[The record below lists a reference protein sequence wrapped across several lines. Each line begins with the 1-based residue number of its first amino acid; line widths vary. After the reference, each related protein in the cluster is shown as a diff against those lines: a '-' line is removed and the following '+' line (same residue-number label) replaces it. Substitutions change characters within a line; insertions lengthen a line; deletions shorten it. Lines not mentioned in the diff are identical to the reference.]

1 MTAEASPES
10 TASTGPTGRPATS
23 TGRIRVLWN
32 ANAGSKGGISTNST
46 GEPELRELMAR
57 HGLGDD
63 LVAST
68 SEEEAVEATRDARES
83 GYHAVVAAGGDGTVR
98 LAATH
103 LLESDTS
110 LGILPMGSVMNIAR
124 MLGISRDLEE
134 AAATIAAGAT
144 RRIDV
149 GMSGDEPFFESAS
162 VGMNAAIFKQVQQ
175 ADEGDYR
182 GIARALRTAF
192 RYRPARMAVALDE
205 GTIRTRALMITVSNG
220 PYTGAG
226 FTVAPDARLDDGRF
240 DVNVFRHFSK
250 LDLIRHF
257 GSIAF
262 GRRAYS
268 PHVRAYRS
276 RRVRIEGSRPLP
288 ARADSEDLGKTPVEF
303 VTHHRVL
310 SVIVPQEPL
319 PGAA

>member
-1 MTAEASPES
+1 LSEEGPA
-10 TASTGPTGRPATS
+10 ASTR
-23 TGRIRVLWN
+23 RIRVLWN
-32 ANAGSKGGISTNST
+32 ANAGSKGGVSTNRT
-46 GEPELRELMAR
+46 GESELRELLGR

-68 SEEEAVEATRDARES
+68 SEEEAIEATRDARQN
-83 GYHAVVAAGGDGTVR
+83 GYDAVVAAGGDGTVR
-98 LAATH
+98 LTATQ
-103 LLESDTS
+103 LLGSKTS

-134 AAATIAAGAT
+134 AAATIEAGRT
-144 RRIDV
+144 RRIDI
-149 GMSGDEPFFESAS
+149 GTCGDEPFFESAS

-192 RYRPARMAVALDE
+192 RYRPARMVVELDE
-205 GTIRTRALMITVSNG
+205 GTFRTRAMMITVSNG

-226 FTVAPDARLDDGRF
+226 FTVAPDARVDDGHF
-240 DVNVFRHFSK
+240 DISVFRHFSK

-268 PHVRAYRS
+268 PHVRTYRS
-276 RRVRIEGSRPLP
+276 RRVRIDGSRPLP
-288 ARADSEDLGKTPVEF
+288 ARADSEDLGSTPVEF
-303 VTHHRVL
+303 VTQHQVL
-310 SVIVPQEPL
+310 SVIVPREPL

>member
-1 MTAEASPES
+1 VSEQGSS
-10 TASTGPTGRPATS
+10 TS
-23 TGRIRVLWN
+23 TRRIRVIWN
-32 ANAGSKGGISTNST
+32 ANAGTKGGVSTNRT
-46 GEPELRELMAR
+46 GEPELRALMSR

-68 SEEEAVEATRDARES
+68 SEEEAIEATRDARDN
-83 GYHAVVAAGGDGTVR
+83 GYDAVVAAGGDGTVR

-103 LLESDTS
+103 LLVSKTS
-110 LGILPMGSVMNIAR
+110 LGILPIGSVMNIAR
-124 MLGISRDLEE
+124 MLGVSRELEE
-134 AAATIAAGAT
+134 AAATIAAGRT
-144 RRIDV
+144 RRIDI
-149 GMSGDEPFFESAS
+149 GTCGDKPFFESAS

-175 ADEGDYR
+175 ADEGDFR

-192 RYRPARMAVALDE
+192 RYRPARMSVDLDDA
-205 GTIRTRALMITVSNG
+205 TIRTRALMITVSNG

-268 PHVRAYRS
+268 PHVRSYRS

-288 ARADSEDLGKTPVEF
+288 ARADSEDLGATPVEF
-303 VTHHRVL
+303 VTHHQAL
-310 SVIVPQEPL
+310 SVIVPRELL

>member
-1 MTAEASPES
+1 M
-10 TASTGPTGRPATS
+10 
-23 TGRIRVLWN
+23 LWN
-32 ANAGSKGGISTNST
+32 ANAGSKGGVSTNRT
-46 GEPELRELMAR
+46 GESELRELLGR

-68 SEEEAVEATRDARES
+68 SEEEAIEATRDARQN
-83 GYHAVVAAGGDGTVR
+83 GYDAVVAAGGDGTVR
-98 LAATH
+98 LTATQ
-103 LLESDTS
+103 LLGSKTS

-134 AAATIAAGAT
+134 AAATIEAGRT
-144 RRIDV
+144 RRIDI
-149 GMSGDEPFFESAS
+149 GTCGDEPFFESAS

-192 RYRPARMAVALDE
+192 RYRPARMVVELDE
-205 GTIRTRALMITVSNG
+205 GTFRTRAMMITVSNG

-226 FTVAPDARLDDGRF
+226 FTVAPDARVDDGHF
-240 DVNVFRHFSK
+240 DISVFRHFSK

-268 PHVRAYRS
+268 PHVRTYRS
-276 RRVRIEGSRPLP
+276 RRVRIDGSRPLP
-288 ARADSEDLGKTPVEF
+288 ARADSEDLGSTPVEF
-303 VTHHRVL
+303 VTQHQVL
-310 SVIVPQEPL
+310 SVIVPREPL

>member
-1 MTAEASPES
+1 MNEEGSASS
-10 TASTGPTGRPATS
+10 TVRPAAS
-23 TGRIRVLWN
+23 SKRIRVLWN
-32 ANAGSKGGISTNST
+32 ANAGSKGGITTNST
-46 GEPELRELMAR
+46 VEPALRELMAR
-57 HGLGDD
+57 HGLGAD

-68 SEEEAVEATRDARES
+68 SEGEAVEATRDAREN
-83 GYHAVVAAGGDGTVR
+83 GYDVVVAAGGDGTVR

-103 LLESDTS
+103 LLESETS

-124 MLGISRDLEE
+124 MLGISRDLEQ
-134 AAATIAAGAT
+134 AAATIANGRT

-149 GMSGDEPFFESAS
+149 GMCGEEPFFEAAS
-162 VGMNAAIFKQVQQ
+162 VGMNAAIFRQVQQ

-182 GIARALRTAF
+182 GIARAIRTAF
-192 RYRPARMAVALDE
+192 RYRPARMVVELDD
-205 GTIRTRALMITVSNG
+205 GTFRTRALMITVSNG

-226 FTVAPDARLDDGRF
+226 FTVAPDARVDDGRF

-268 PHVRAYRS
+268 PHVRTYRS

-288 ARADSEDLGKTPVEF
+288 ARADSEDLGATPVEF
-303 VTHHRVL
+303 VTQHQAL
-310 SVIVPQEPL
+310 SVIVPRDPL

>member
-1 MTAEASPES
+1 VSEKGSI
-10 TASTGPTGRPATS
+10 ASTESSAQRASS
-23 TGRIRVLWN
+23 TKRIRVLWN

-57 HGLGDD
+57 RGLGDD

-134 AAATIAAGAT
+134 AAATVAAGAT

-192 RYRPARMAVALDE
+192 RYRPARVVVELDE
-205 GTIRTRALMITVSNG
+205 GTLRTRALMITVSNG

-226 FTVAPDARLDDGRF
+226 FTVAPDARVDDGRF
-240 DVNVFRHFSK
+240 DVNVYRHFSK

-268 PHVRAYRS
+268 PHVRTYRS
-276 RRVRIEGSRPLP
+276 RRVRIEGSQPLP
-288 ARADSEDLGKTPVEF
+288 ARADSEDLGTTPVEF
-303 VTHHRVL
+303 LTRHQVL
-310 SVIVPQEPL
+310 SVIVPREPL
-319 PGAA
+319 PGSA

>member
-1 MTAEASPES
+1 M
-10 TASTGPTGRPATS
+10 
-23 TGRIRVLWN
+23 LWN
-32 ANAGSKGGISTNST
+32 ANAGSKGGVSTNRT
-46 GEPELRELMAR
+46 GEPELRELMGR
-57 HGLGDD
+57 HGLGAE

-68 SEEEAVEATRDARES
+68 SEEEAIEATRDAREN
-83 GYHAVVAAGGDGTVR
+83 GYDAVVAAGGDGTVR
-98 LAATH
+98 LTAAQ
-103 LLESDTS
+103 LLGSETS

-124 MLGISRDLEE
+124 MLSISRDLEE
-134 AAATIAAGAT
+134 AAATIKAGQT

-149 GMSGDEPFFESAS
+149 GTCGDEPFFESAS

-182 GIARALRTAF
+182 GIARAIRTAF
-192 RYRPARMAVALDE
+192 RYRPARMVVELDE
-205 GTIRTRALMITVSNG
+205 DTFRTRALMITVSNG

-240 DVNVFRHFSK
+240 DISVFRHFSK

-268 PHVRAYRS
+268 PHVRTYRS

-288 ARADSEDLGKTPVEF
+288 ARADSEDMGSTPVEF
-303 VTHHRVL
+303 VTQHQVL
-310 SVIVPQEPL
+310 SVIVPREPL
-319 PGAA
+319 SGAA